1 MNTKKLFGTGVTAML
16 LAGLLA
22 IVPAV
27 GAEESE
33 PADETA
39 MGMLYEVVLATEEA
53 TYPLGEI
60 AVDSSFEPAP
70 REIPGVGELQ
80 FLPKGPIVIDA
91 GVAVII
97 VDFNVVEPEHFFEAG
112 IEQKTING
120 CTYIGPYVIVPYMG
134 EGLYIWVGVLCDVEC
149 LIQAQPPAVK
159 AMI

>member
-70 REIPGVGELQ
+70 REIPGVGEIQ
-80 FLPKGPIVIDA
+80 FMPRGPIVVDA
-91 GVAVII
+91 GVAIII
-97 VDFNVVEPEHFFEAG
+97 VKKEHVEPENWFEMG
-112 IEQKTING
+112 IHEENG
-120 CTYIGPYVIVPYMG
+120 YVGPYVILPDVHYN
-134 EGLYIWVGVLCDVEC
+134 YIWVGVIYDIDPLLQGESPTP
-149 LIQAQPPAVK
+149 Q
-159 AMI
+159 MIFP